1 MLRTC
6 NRLSVLRDGQKVGEL
21 NADEM
26 SQEGVMKAI
35 AGGGE
40 NE

>member
-6 NRLSVLRDGQKVGEL
+6 SKMAVLRDGEKVGEITEGL
-21 NADEM
+21 T
-26 SQEGVMKAI
+26 QENVMKAI
-35 AGGGE
+35 AGGGS